1 MILRID
7 KSRKLNSNNPLLWKN
22 IIRLKKHKGNIL
34 RVQTSKR
41 MTVSPTMRRS
51 AGRKRSELRS
61 KKELGRL
68 QAILSPILEILITY
82 IPATVT
88 MVARV
93 KAAIWE
99 EKVWIVEAVISRLV
113 AWSSITTGSR
123 VFYTETQSKIYTWQL
138 SNFIKKIAS

>member
-99 EKVWIVEAVISRLV
+99 EKV
-113 AWSSITTGSR
+113 
-123 VFYTETQSKIYTWQL
+123 
-138 SNFIKKIAS
+138 